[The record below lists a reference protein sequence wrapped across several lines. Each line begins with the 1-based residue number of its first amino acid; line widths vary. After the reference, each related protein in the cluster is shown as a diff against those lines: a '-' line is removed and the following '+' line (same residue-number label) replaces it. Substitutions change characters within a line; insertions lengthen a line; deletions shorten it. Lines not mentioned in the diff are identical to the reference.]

1 MSWKDIPMTNSIFN
15 ETLINAHVAYGKANT
30 AFERNATK
38 FFDTLDS
45 EGIPWT
51 HYVSPKTEGTASIE
65 WFDAAKENL
74 AIGRLT
80 KAEYKLYTAETRS
93 LNEAQRKAKR
103 DLVQKV
109 GSLMKDVKNALKR
122 RQEPKPT
129 SNAKGKARAPK
140 APSEKLNAQFESIIK
155 TIQGNDAWEFDA
167 ADMIAAIKKLAKQV

>member
-1 MSWKDIPMTNSIFN
+1 MTNSIFN

-80 KAEYKLYTAETRS
+80 KAEYKLYTADTRS
-93 LNEAQRKAKR
+93 LNAAQKDAKR
-103 DLVQKV
+103 ALAQKV

-122 RQEPKPT
+122 RQEQPT
-129 SNAKGKARAPK
+129 SNAKGKAQMTK
-140 APSEKLNAQFESIIK
+140 APSDKLRGQFDSIIK

-167 ADMIAAIKKLAKQV
+167 ADMIAAINKLAKQV

>member
-80 KAEYKLYTAETRS
+80 KAEYKLYTADTRS
-93 LNEAQRKAKR
+93 LNAAQKDAKR
-103 DLVQKV
+103 ALVQKV

-122 RQEPKPT
+122 RQEQPT
-129 SNAKGKARAPK
+129 SNAKGKAQMTK
-140 APSEKLNAQFESIIK
+140 APSDKLRGQFDSIIK

-167 ADMIAAIKKLAKQV
+167 ADMIAAINKLAKQV

>member
-1 MSWKDIPMTNSIFN
+1 MKGNIMTNSIFN

-74 AIGRLT
+74 AVGRLT
-80 KAEYKLYTAETRS
+80 KAEYKLFTADTRS
-93 LNEAQRKAKR
+93 LNPAQKEAKR
-103 DLVQKV
+103 ALVQKV

-122 RQEPKPT
+122 RQEQPT

-140 APSEKLNAQFESIIK
+140 APSEKLNAQFESIVK
-155 TIQGNDAWEFDA
+155 TIQGNDDWKFDA
-167 ADMIAAIKKLAKQV
+167 ADMIAAIQKLAKQV

>member
-1 MSWKDIPMTNSIFN
+1 MTNSIFN

-129 SNAKGKARAPK
+129 SNAKGNARTPK

>member
-80 KAEYKLYTAETRS
+80 KAEYKLYTADTRS
-93 LNEAQRKAKR
+93 LNAAQKDAKR
-103 DLVQKV
+103 ALAQKV

-122 RQEPKPT
+122 RQEQPT
-129 SNAKGKARAPK
+129 SNAKGKAQMTK
-140 APSEKLNAQFESIIK
+140 APSDKLRGQFDSIIK

-167 ADMIAAIKKLAKQV
+167 ADMIAAINKLAKQV